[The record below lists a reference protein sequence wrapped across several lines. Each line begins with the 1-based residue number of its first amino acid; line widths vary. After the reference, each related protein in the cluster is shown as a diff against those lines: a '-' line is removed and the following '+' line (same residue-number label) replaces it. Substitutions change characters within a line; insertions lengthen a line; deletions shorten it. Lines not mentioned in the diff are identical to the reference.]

1 MIKIMSFFSLPIEE
15 QRIGKVWSIAN
26 SRPRGV
32 RGVSGTIKCL
42 VPDWKLV
49 TAYRN
54 REIDEETFTE
64 QYRALLTRRWP
75 EVKRWMNG
83 LSGTDELY
91 LCCWEESGFC
101 HRQLVAKMLRKHR
114 PDLVIRLS

>member
-42 VPDWKLV
+42 VPDVL
-49 TAYRN
+49 
-54 REIDEETFTE
+54 EIGH
-64 QYRALLTRRWP
+64 
-75 EVKRWMNG
+75 G
-83 LSGTDELY
+83 LSK
-91 LCCWEESGFC
+91 S
-101 HRQLVAKMLRKHR
+101 
-114 PDLVIRLS
+114 